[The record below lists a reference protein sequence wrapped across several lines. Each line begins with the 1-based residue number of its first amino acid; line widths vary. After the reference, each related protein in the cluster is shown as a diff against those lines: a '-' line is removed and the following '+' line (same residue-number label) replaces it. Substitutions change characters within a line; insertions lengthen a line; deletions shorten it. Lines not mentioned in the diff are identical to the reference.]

1 MHKCLNE
8 QMRKC
13 AVHSRKSALVLNHPT
28 LEPLN
33 IWSQTQLSMKVCLD
47 FALPWLLLV
56 PIGAMINWH
65 VEEEE
70 GDQNVRRSSN
80 L

>member
-1 MHKCLNE
+1 M
-8 QMRKC
+8 MDGP
-13 AVHSRKSALVLNHPT
+13 VHSKKSALVLNHPT
-28 LEPLN
+28 LEPL
-33 IWSQTQLSMKVCLD
+33 ITWSQTQLSMKLFRD

-56 PIGAMINWH
+56 PIGAMINWY

-70 GDQNVRRSSN
+70 GDQNIWRSSK